1 MLFVNDRP
9 DPPCINN
16 LSTEDKN
23 DILKA
28 FAFSTDIKI
37 ISENTGMSIDEL
49 RQFLEDNKE
58 AISAEMAWNRMK
70 AGC

>member
-1 MLFVNDRP
+1 MNEEQKRQ
-9 DPPCINN
+9 I
-16 LSTEDKN
+16 
-23 DILKA
+23 IKA

-37 ISENTGMSIDEL
+37 ISENTGMSEDEL

-58 AISAEMAWNRMK
+58 TIAEEMAWNRAK

>member
-1 MLFVNDRP
+1 MNEEQKRQ
-9 DPPCINN
+9 I
-16 LSTEDKN
+16 
-23 DILKA
+23 IKA

-37 ISENTGMSIDEL
+37 ISENTGMSIDEC

-58 AISAEMAWNRMK
+58 AIAEEMAWNRVK